1 MAGNTHGSE
10 PIQIGGIELRAGTRI
25 GAYIYVREIG
35 SGGMA
40 RVILAKNPSGQR
52 VALKILR
59 KSRIQHGLKRFHR
72 EFRALSR
79 IRHPNVVGVEA
90 YGDLFGHPF
99 IAMKEHQSWKLGI
112 RRL

>member
-1 MAGNTHGSE
+1 MPPWSAHVADETRGSE
-10 PIQIGGIELRAGTRI
+10 PIQIGGIELRAGARV

-52 VALKILR
+52 VALKVLR

-72 EFRALSR
+72 EFRALSESTT
-79 IRHPNVVGVEA
+79 PTWWA
-90 YGDLFGHPF
+90 
-99 IAMKEHQSWKLGI
+99 WKLTATSSAI
-112 RRL
+112 HSSRWSM